1 MAQGC
6 ELSFCFQ
13 HLGLNV
19 AEYNNLIYHDT
30 CADNVHQNIFT
41 KKLKTRCGGGME
53 SGCWVAAAAAAD
65 CYNTASLLHSWL
77 QLLFNL
83 SCHHNLGMRRNVRNA
98 NVEVVWCGDSEA
110 DSGGDSIRTRGSG
123 ATLHWPLY
131 PAHLWPSSNVMD
143 LVTLDPGPGHG
154 EIMKIK
160 FPMTI
165 KWSEEVK
172 RVCDEKT

>member
-123 ATLHWPLY
+123 ATLHTGPCIQPISGQAPMSWTWSPWTLGM
-131 PAHLWPSSNVMD
+131 ATGRLW
-143 LVTLDPGPGHG
+143 
-154 EIMKIK
+154 K
-160 FPMTI
+160 
-165 KWSEEVK
+165 
-172 RVCDEKT
+172 

>member
-123 ATLHWPLY
+123 ATLHTGPCIQPISGQAPMSWTWSPR
-131 PAHLWPSSNVMD
+131 
-143 LVTLDPGPGHG
+143 TLGLATAEHY
-154 EIMKIK
+154 
-160 FPMTI
+160 
-165 KWSEEVK
+165 
-172 RVCDEKT
+172 